1 MADEKDKEEIKK
13 EILQAEKWLDENLAS
28 GEITQEEAWDGY
40 FGLLH
45 ECDVQELREDRE
57 RILAKI
63 DVKKYNPLASKDPQ
77 VVYLARLRLR
87 SFRADNN

>member
-1 MADEKDKEEIKK
+1 MPDGKSKK
-13 EILQAEKWLDENLAS
+13 EIREEILKYEKIVDGMLAD
-28 GEITQEEAWDGY
+28 GKMNQEDAWDGY

-45 ECDVQELREDRE
+45 ECDCQEFWDDRE

-63 DVKKYNPLASKDPQ
+63 DTEKYNPLASKNPE